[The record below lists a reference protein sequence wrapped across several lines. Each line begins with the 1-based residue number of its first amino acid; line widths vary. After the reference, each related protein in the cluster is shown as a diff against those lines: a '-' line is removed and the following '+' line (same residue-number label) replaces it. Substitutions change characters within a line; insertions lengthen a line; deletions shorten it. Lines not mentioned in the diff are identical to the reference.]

1 MKSKV
6 LSILIILCFCP
17 VLLHAQIVSNYGIKT
32 AFTKSILNTDDF
44 PNFYTWR
51 SGFNI
56 AFYLEHDFYKYIAL
70 ILQLEYSQKGYISEQ
85 VETNEI
91 GTKIQD
97 VRANTRLD
105 YLSLPVFIK
114 IKYPTQKLTPF
125 IALGPRFDYLIN
137 NSKGRWKFTSVTVID
152 DFADHLKSFV
162 TGSSISF
169 GLQIPAS
176 QKYHFSIELRYNND
190 NTNSAK
196 APVQYIVKNSTYDIW
211 IGFEF

>member
-6 LSILIILCFCP
+6 IFILIIVSLCPIF
-17 VLLHAQIVSNYGIKT
+17 LHAQIVTNYGIKT
-32 AFTKSILNTDDF
+32 AFTQTMFDIDGF
-44 PNFYTWR
+44 YNFTTWR

-56 AFYLEHDFYKYIAL
+56 AFYLEHNFYKYMAL

-105 YLSLPVFIK
+105 YLSLPFLIK
-114 IKYPTQKLTPF
+114 IKYPTLKLTPF

-137 NSKGRWKFTSVTVID
+137 YSKGKFKFTSVTAID
-152 DFADHLKSFV
+152 DFADNLKSFV
-162 TGSSISF
+162 TGSSVSC

-190 NTNSAK
+190 FTNSAK
-196 APVQYIVKNSTYDIW
+196 APVQYTVKNSTYDIW